1 MAILACTEKTTNKLE
16 RIFDTITHEGLL
28 TYNPKASKAPMDL
41 QRRAKQLD
49 KLHKKGAV
57 FAVRDKSHFD
67 GGVKGYIITSKET
80 LMAQAN
86 KISHFTPNI
95 YRTYRYTDEKR
106 QMIKGFEE
114 KNLQQ
119 INTFVIDI
127 DTQRYSVNDLLLAC
141 IDDSIG
147 EPTLILETDR
157 GYQIYFALTTPIFI
171 SNKQNFRSLT
181 VAKRIADNL
190 KRSLATVEAD
200 IYCNDFGFFRTPNDE
215 NVVWFNENATYHPAK
230 LIDWSTRADDNRGRQ
245 LYVVPSKKT
254 NTTLL
259 ESDWFYQLVSST
271 SIKGE
276 KGQIGRNNYLFT
288 LALVCYQDGR
298 DQSYAFDLLDEFNS
312 RLRAPLK
319 TQDIH
324 TLLDS
329 AYSGRY
335 HGPKKEYIEQL
346 LALYVP
352 SKMDMPVSFGQNV
365 WYKHKKARK
374 DRERS
379 HLHEWEQDI
388 NLWITAE
395 KQVSEPFIWC
405 TQKALCEEIG
415 ISNSSLNKL
424 LKQSNKLL
432 KTTTGKGRNA
442 KTGWTTVEQYIAYL
456 IWLKK
461 DLGTRL
467 AESLNTLIAEHLDLM
482 EPIAGYQTLRH
493 ALKQLRQE
501 QPATEQLSMRETLMH
516 TG

>member
-1 MAILACTEKTTNKLE
+1 MAILACSKTTNKLE
-16 RIFDTITHEGLL
+16 RIFDTIIHEGLL
-28 TYNPKASKAPMDL
+28 TYHPKASKTPMDL
-41 QRRAKQLD
+41 QRRTKQLD

-67 GGVKGYIITSKET
+67 CGVKGYIITSKET
-80 LMAQAN
+80 LIAQAN
-86 KISHFTPNI
+86 QISHFTPNI
-95 YRTYRYTDEKR
+95 YRRYYYADDKR

-114 KNLQQ
+114 RNLQQ

-127 DTQRYSVNDLLLAC
+127 DTKRYSVNDLLLAC

-147 EPTLILETDR
+147 DPTLILKTDR
-157 GYQIYFALTTPIFI
+157 GYQIYFALATPIFI

-190 KRSLATVEAD
+190 KRSLATVESD
-200 IYCNDFGFFRTPNDE
+200 INCNDFGFFRTPNNQ

-230 LIDWSTRADDNRGRQ
+230 LIDWSKRIDDNIGRQ

-254 NTTLL
+254 NTSLL
-259 ESDWFYQLVSST
+259 QSEWFDQLISST
-271 SIKGE
+271 DIKGE

-298 DQSYAFDLLDEFNS
+298 DQGYAFDLLDQFNS

-319 TQDIH
+319 TQDIN
-324 TLLDS
+324 TLLES

-346 LALYVP
+346 LALYV
-352 SKMDMPVSFGQNV
+352 SNEMDMPVSFGKNV

-379 HLHEWEQDI
+379 HLDEWEEDI
-388 NLWITAE
+388 NKWITAE
-395 KQVSEPFIWC
+395 KQVSEPFIWR
-405 TQKALCEEIG
+405 TQKELCSEIG

-424 LKQSNKLL
+424 LKQSKKLL
-432 KTTTGKGRNA
+432 KTTTAKGRNA
-442 KTGWTTVEQYIAYL
+442 KTGWTTVELYIEYI

-461 DLGTRL
+461 DLGTRF
-467 AESLNTLIAEHLDLM
+467 AQSMNTLIVEHLDLI
-482 EPIAGYQTLRH
+482 EPIAGYQTLLHTMKQSRQ
-493 ALKQLRQE
+493 KQL
-501 QPATEQLSMRETLMH
+501 AIEQLCMLEILNN